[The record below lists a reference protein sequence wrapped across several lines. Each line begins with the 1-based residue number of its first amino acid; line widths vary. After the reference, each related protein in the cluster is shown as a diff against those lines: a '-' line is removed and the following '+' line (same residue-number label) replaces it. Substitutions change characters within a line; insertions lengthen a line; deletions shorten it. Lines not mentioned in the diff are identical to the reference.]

1 MRESRPLSP
10 MENIGSNA
18 DSTTASTG
26 ESMTT
31 TVTTNTTLDS
41 SPIHWQNTFAA
52 TNLPTPGA
60 RENSLLSNIK
70 TFRPISAL
78 ALPARL
84 RPKAQSPCIQQT
96 NRNRPIRETGARQ
109 TVFSLSKAAR
119 NRQGRIAY
127 SEPSQSNCHNRPQ
140 ISNVEKRKAGC
151 SPLSRQPLTQGVNC
165 VTRECTR

>member
-1 MRESRPLSP
+1 

-70 TFRPISAL
+70 TFRPMSAL
-78 ALPARL
+78 ALPRYGTAIVSN
-84 RPKAQSPCIQQT
+84 PTT
-96 NRNRPIRETGARQ
+96 NRSKPVSAYPRQLAIVKGALHTANR
-109 TVFSLSKAAR
+109 R
-119 NRQGRIAY
+119 NRIAIIDLK
-127 SEPSQSNCHNRPQ
+127 SATL
-140 ISNVEKRKAGC
+140 KRER
-151 SPLSRQPLTQGVNC
+151 LDVR
-165 VTRECTR
+165 R

>member
-1 MRESRPLSP
+1 

-60 RENSLLSNIK
+60 RENSLLSNIN
-70 TFRPISAL
+70 TFRPMSAL

-84 RPKAQSPCIQQT
+84 RPKAQSPCIQRT
-96 NRNRPIRETGARQ
+96 NRNRPIREKRCVA
-109 TVFSLSKAAR
+109 
-119 NRQGRIAY
+119 NRFQPIQG
-127 SEPSQSNCHNRPQ
+127 SSQS
-140 ISNVEKRKAGC
+140 
-151 SPLSRQPLTQGVNC
+151 SRAHCIQRTVAIELP
-165 VTRECTR
+165 